1 MSMHRLATAVV
12 SALLFTAPTAHAQQH
27 ISGNELYEAC
37 QSDDPVLA
45 GFCIGYIISQIEGQS
60 FGAFTVLNQ
69 LQEADNAAEINE
81 RIAAFLNYCAPDT
94 ASNEQLRDVVA
105 VHLRDN
111 PQTRHDPARF
121 EVWRA
126 LMGAFPC

>member
-1 MSMHRLATAVV
+1 MSGRLAAIVTF
-12 SALLFTAPTAHAQQH
+12 ALLIHAPSAHAQQ

-69 LQEADNAAEINE
+69 IQEAENAAEINT
-81 RIAAFLNYCAPDT
+81 RIGMFLNYCAPDT
-94 ASNEQLRDVVA
+94 ASNEQLRDVA
-105 VHLRDN
+105 INHLRDN

-126 LMGAFPC
+126 LMAAFPC